1 MPHSHNIDK
10 NRNHN
15 HNHNHNHSHSHQS
28 HESSILSEIS
38 CHLPWATFSIA
49 FGFILLSILHFV
61 GLGSSRPS
69 TLSHGY
75 HILFHAFHYLHIVY
89 AVVGT
94 MVTFSRFSSAI
105 VRGVVLSVLSPSF
118 FCTLSDVALPT
129 LAGNLLGVKM
139 DMHICF
145 ISELH
150 NIIPL
155 LIMGLITG
163 LVLRAHHE
171 SLLSFFSLG
180 SHFFHILIS
189 SLASLFYM
197 VSYGFDKWHQS
208 MGLLFFF
215 LVIAVVVP
223 CTLSDVV
230 VPWYFARRKY
240 EKHKN

>member
-1 MPHSHNIDK
+1 MPHTNQEPDK
-10 NRNHN
+10 YSD
-15 HNHNHNHSHSHQS
+15 HSHES
-28 HESSILSEIS
+28 HESSILSEIG

-49 FGFILLSILHFV
+49 FGFIILSILHFV
-61 GLGSSRPS
+61 GLNLTPS
-69 TLSHGY
+69 LSQTGY
-75 HILFHAFHYLHIVY
+75 HILFHSFHYLHIVY

-94 MVTFSRFSSAI
+94 MVTFSRFSSALGRGIILSI
-105 VRGVVLSVLSPSF
+105 VSPSF

-145 ISELH
+145 SSELH
-150 NIIPL
+150 NIVPL

-171 SLLSFFSLG
+171 SSLSFFSLG
-180 SHFFHILIS
+180 SHFVHILIS

-197 VSYGFDKWHQS
+197 VSYGFSHWHES
-208 MGLLFFF
+208 MGILFFF

-230 VPWYFARRKY
+230 VPWYFAKMKH

>member
-1 MPHSHNIDK
+1 MSHNHHEPD
-10 NRNHN
+10 HYDD
-15 HNHNHNHSHSHQS
+15 HSHQS
-28 HESSILSEIS
+28 HESSILSEIG

-49 FGFILLSILHFV
+49 FGFILLSILHFI
-61 GLGSSRPS
+61 GLNLSRS
-69 TLSHGY
+69 LASHGY
-75 HILFHAFHYLHIVY
+75 HILFHSFHYLHIVY

-94 MVTFSRFSSAI
+94 MVTFSRFSSALGRGIILSI
-105 VRGVVLSVLSPSF
+105 VSPTF

-145 ISELH
+145 SSELH
-150 NIIPL
+150 NIVPL
-155 LIMGLITG
+155 LLMGLITG
-163 LVLRAHHE
+163 LVLRVHHE
-171 SLLSFFSLG
+171 SSLSFFSLG
-180 SHFFHILIS
+180 SHFVHILIS

-197 VSYGFDKWHQS
+197 VSYGFDQWHES

-230 VPWYFARRKY
+230 VPWYFARRKH